1 MRNTWRH
8 ASKALAAAMDSITK
22 VAVRK
27 DMKARRM
34 RITCELEDRHIRND
48 KKVKRITV
56 EQRYPASLN
65 AAGKVRAPVPT
76 IRLKM

>member
-1 MRNTWRH
+1 
-8 ASKALAAAMDSITK
+8 MDSITK

-34 RITCELEDRHIRND
+34 RITCGMEDRHMRKDI
-48 KKVKRITV
+48 KVKRITV

-65 AAGKVRAPVPT
+65 AAGNVRAPVPT